1 MITSAILV
9 SALLLA
15 ASGAGQASAP
25 QAAAT
30 QAAPT
35 PRVVPGERFP
45 AMTVTALLPDA
56 NAARTPM
63 PVDLG
68 FFIGK
73 KPLVICY
80 LVAGN
85 PSSEEVCG
93 EAEKLALDELRGG
106 AEMVYAVK
114 LGPGSTPAGAEE
126 WRARRGLRAPLI
138 LEREHRLGAA
148 LGAFTSPSLTLI
160 DASGVLRIP
169 DAKSLKQ
176 PVDPQISFGQAVR
189 EAVARRPVPTIQRL
203 PQYYPVTEL
212 VGQKA
217 PDFDLAQFQAPGRF
231 KLSQAAAAGKKI
243 TVLFFW
249 HPNCKHCKLLM
260 PSIVAGVH
268 SAPEQVR
275 LVSVVD
281 LAGEDEAVNCAD
293 AVKAHGVPQPILV
306 DDGKRVYEAYK
317 VVSTPTLVFVRP
329 DGVVDSVYTS
339 ARMNFVPVMNAK
351 LQSILG
357 LKPRLAPGAP

>member
-1 MITSAILV
+1 MVA
-9 SALLLA
+9 ALLMPVA
-15 ASGAGQASAP
+15 AAGQAPSQP
-25 QAAAT
+25 P
-30 QAAPT
+30 AAPPQPAAT

-45 AMTVTALLPDA
+45 ALTVTALLADG
-56 NAARTPM
+56 NAARSPM

-93 EAEKLALDELRGG
+93 AAEKLALDELRGG
-106 AEMVYAVK
+106 VEMIYAVK
-114 LGPGSTPAGAEE
+114 LAQGSTAAHAEA

-138 LEREHRLGAA
+138 VEREHRLGAA
-148 LGAFTSPSLTLI
+148 LGAFTSPSLSLI
-160 DASGVLRIP
+160 DAAGILRIP

-176 PVDPQISFGQAVR
+176 PVDPQINFGQAVR
-189 EAVARRPVPTIQRL
+189 EAAARRPVPTIQRL
-203 PQYYPVTEL
+203 PQYFPVTEL
-212 VGQKA
+212 VGQRA

-231 KLSQAAAAGKKI
+231 KLSQAAAEGKKI

-260 PSIVAGVH
+260 PSIVAGVR

-275 LVSVVD
+275 LVSVVT
-281 LAGEDEAVNCAD
+281 LADEDEAVNCAD
-293 AVKAHGVPQPILV
+293 AVRAHGVPQPILV
-306 DDGKRVYEAYK
+306 DEGKSVNEAYRI
-317 VVSTPTLVFVRP
+317 VSTPTLLFVRP

-339 ARMNFVPVMNAK
+339 SKINFLPIMTAK

-357 LKPRLAPGAP
+357 LKPATTPPAS